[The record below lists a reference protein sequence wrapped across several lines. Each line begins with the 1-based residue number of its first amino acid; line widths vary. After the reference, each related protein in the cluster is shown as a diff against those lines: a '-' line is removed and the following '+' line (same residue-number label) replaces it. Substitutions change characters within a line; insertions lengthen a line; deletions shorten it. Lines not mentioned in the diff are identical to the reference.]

1 MISIV
6 IPLYNEEELIQEL
19 YQRTVSAMESVKQ
32 DFEIICVD
40 DGSTDSTYV
49 RLCDLHNSD
58 KRIKVIS
65 LSRNFGHQKAIL
77 AGLSVAK
84 GDYTGIMDGDLQ
96 DPPEMFLQFF
106 TKAMEGFD
114 VVYGIRKSNREKLLK
129 RFTSWLFYRVLFFIG
144 ESKIPVDSGDF
155 CLMHKDVVTQI
166 LSMPEQSMF
175 LRGIRSWVGF
185 KQAGIKYNRDIR
197 KTGKAKIGLRT
208 MLQFAKSGLFSFS
221 SFPIRFLGWMGM
233 IIIAFSVVYACIMV
247 YKKIFEPEYMPQ
259 GYTSLIIAIVFLSG
273 VQLISLRI
281 LGEYIVRTYDES
293 KKRPLYIIRNK
304 HLE

>member
-6 IPLYNEEELIQEL
+6 IPLCNEEELIQEL
-19 YQRTVSAMESVKQ
+19 YQRTVSAMESVKE

-40 DGSTDSTYV
+40 DGSKDQTYSM
-49 RLCDLHNSD
+49 LCDLHHKD

-65 LSRNFGHQKAIL
+65 LSRNFGHQRAIL

-84 GDYTGIMDGDLQ
+84 GNYTGIMDGDLQ
-96 DPPEMFLQFF
+96 DPPELFSRFYS
-106 TKAMEGFD
+106 KVCEGFD
-114 VVYGIRKSNREKLLK
+114 VVYGIRKNSREKFLK
-129 RFTSWLFYRVLFFIG
+129 RFSSWLFYRVLLFIS

-155 CLMHKDVVTQI
+155 CLMHKDVVSQI
-166 LSMPEQSMF
+166 LTMPEQSMF
-175 LRGIRSWVGF
+175 LRGIRSWVGY
-185 KQAGIKYNRDIR
+185 KQVGINYNRDLR
-197 KTGKAKIGLRT
+197 KSGKAKIGLIT

-233 IIIAFSVVYACIMV
+233 IIITFSVVFAGIMI

-293 KKRPLYIIRNK
+293 KNRPLYIIRNK